1 MGMEKGKRR
10 VVYSFFWG
18 GGKGAGNPTQEFP

>member
-1 MGMEKGKRR
+1 MGMKKGKRR
-10 VVYSFFWG
+10 ELFTLFWG